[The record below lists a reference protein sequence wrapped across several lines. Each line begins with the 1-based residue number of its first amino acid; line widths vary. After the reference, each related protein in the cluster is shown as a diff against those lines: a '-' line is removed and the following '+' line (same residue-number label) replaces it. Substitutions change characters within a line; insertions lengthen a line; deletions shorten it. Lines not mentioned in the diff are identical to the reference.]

1 MRYITSLPATR
12 HDLDAYKAAIEQ
24 ATVEEL
30 KTECLELATKID
42 YLIKF
47 IIALS
52 AIYALCC
59 IIIAVIVS
67 RILNKPI
74 SKLISDAEKI
84 NSENREFLHR
94 WFD

>member
-12 HDLDAYKAAIEQ
+12 HDLDAYKLAIEQ

-30 KTECLELATKID
+30 KTECLELATK
-42 YLIKF
+42 LK
-47 IIALS
+47 
-52 AIYALCC
+52 
-59 IIIAVIVS
+59 
-67 RILNKPI
+67 R
-74 SKLISDAEKI
+74 ISDAEKI

>member
-12 HDLDAYKAAIEQ
+12 HDLDAYKTALEQ

-30 KTECLELATKID
+30 KTECLELATK
-42 YLIKF
+42 LK
-47 IIALS
+47 
-52 AIYALCC
+52 
-59 IIIAVIVS
+59 
-67 RILNKPI
+67 R
-74 SKLISDAEKI
+74 ISDVEKF

>member
-30 KTECLELATKID
+30 KTECLELATK
-42 YLIKF
+42 LK
-47 IIALS
+47 
-52 AIYALCC
+52 
-59 IIIAVIVS
+59 
-67 RILNKPI
+67 R
-74 SKLISDAEKI
+74 ISDAEKI